1 MIFQST
7 PIFISLIFV
16 SSRGLTKKQ
25 SKMTIKWLKNKVKN
39 KAKLKLIGKIAH
51 TEKPLHKKVRE
62 ERKKKEHI
70 AGRQTEHTQWDSKYD
85 PKDNRNYAECKST
98 KCSS

>member
-25 SKMTIKWLKNKVKN
+25 SKMTKTQSKKQSKIETNRENSTHRKTTTQE
-39 KAKLKLIGKIAH
+39 GKRG
-51 TEKPLHKKVRE
+51 EKEK
-62 ERKKKEHI
+62 
-70 AGRQTEHTQWDSKYD
+70 GTYCW
-85 PKDNRNYAECKST
+85 
-98 KCSS
+98 